1 MKRHKIRFGSA
12 AIFFVLAT
20 VLVLSQIQGLA
31 WAQKRGGTLV
41 IGLEADPGHFNLI
54 VKPGTTVQ
62 VPAVN
67 IYNKLI
73 TLDFNLNPKPELAK
87 SWEIKDGGKKI
98 IFHLR
103 RGVKFHDGKEMT
115 SEDVKFTLEKALPY
129 NPRSRVFWKPVAER
143 VEAPDK
149 YTVVVYLKK
158 PFAPLLTVMGVIFGG
173 PAIYPKHLWKNYVGT
188 RKEFLNAPWSK
199 KPVGTGPFIFK
210 EYKKG
215 SHVTLVRNPNYW
227 NAPKPYADKLV
238 IRFISDANTRLIAL
252 EKGEIDYLRAALVP
266 WDQVSRLRKNPKLV
280 VFDRGGEATGQ
291 VEFMLLNLRRPIT
304 GNVKVRQ
311 AIAYA
316 LDKNQ
321 ITQLVSGGTAKVA
334 NGIMHSAMKWA
345 HKAGFEQYKQDLA
358 MANRLLD
365 EAGYPMEGGKRFGL
379 TLTWARGR
387 SFEGVAAEVIKQQLK
402 KVGIDIK
409 IESFDRAA
417 TLQKVYINHDFDI
430 MMQFFTTGPDPKI
443 SVTRVYDRNNIGAAN
458 FNNAPSY
465 INVGVQQLLDAE
477 WQIQDRKKRG
487 AMWRQ
492 IADMVA
498 ADAPVIPLFETPFV
512 HTYSRKWADVVTRP
526 YCAYCT
532 REDAHLR

>member
-1 MKRHKIRFGSA
+1 MERNKIRFGSV
-12 AIFFVLAT
+12 AIFFVLAALLALGQ
-20 VLVLSQIQGLA
+20 VQGVA

-87 SWEIKDGGKKI
+87 SWEVKDGGKTL

-103 RGVKFHDGKEMT
+103 KGVKFHDGKEMT
-115 SEDVKFTLEKALPY
+115 SEDVKFSLEKCLPY
-129 NPRSRVFWKPVAER
+129 NPRSRVFWKPVAEK

-149 YTVVVYLKK
+149 YTVVVRLKK

-173 PAIYPKHLWKNYVGT
+173 PAIYPKHLWKDHVGS
-188 RKEFLNAPWSK
+188 RKAFLNAPWSK
-199 KPVGTGPFIFK
+199 KPVGTGPFMFK

-215 SHVTLVRNPNYW
+215 SHVSLVRNPNYW

-266 WDQVSRLRKNPKLV
+266 WDQADRLRKNPKLV
-280 VFDRGGEATGQ
+280 VLDKGGEATGQ
-291 VEFMLLNLRRPIT
+291 VDFMLLNLRRPIT

-321 ITQLVSGGTAKVA
+321 ISQLASGGTAKVA
-334 NGIMHSAMKWA
+334 NGIMHSAMRWA
-345 HKAGFEQYKQDLA
+345 HKGSFDQYKHDLK

-365 EAGYPMEGGKRFGL
+365 EAGYPMKGGKRFSL

-387 SFEGVAAEVIKQQLK
+387 NFEGLAAEVIKQQLK

-417 TLQKVYINHDFDI
+417 TLQKVYIKHNFDI

-443 SVTRVYDRNNIGAAN
+443 SVTRVYDRNNIGSAN

-465 INVGVQQLLDAE
+465 INVGVQSLLDAE
-477 WQIQDRKKRG
+477 WQIQDVKKRG
-487 AMWRQ
+487 AAWRQ

-512 HTYSRKWADVVTRP
+512 HTHSAKWADVVTRP

-532 REDAHLR
+532 REDAYLK